1 MQANAEREVI
11 RVLTAQK
18 VIDYCIKNNFFTH
31 GDNMQYKR
39 VLELAEKGFP
49 LHDIATMIWI
59 CSETDKHATEIEHDL
74 VELSGEGEYV
84 DW

>member
-1 MQANAEREVI
+1 M
-11 RVLTAQK
+11 TAQK
-18 VIDYCIKNNFFTH
+18 VIDYCIDNKLFTH
-31 GDNMQYKR
+31 GDNGQYRR
-39 VLELAEKGFP
+39 VLELAGNGFP

-74 VELSGEGEYV
+74 VELSGGGKL